1 MMPEENEIPLAALL
15 AALAASENRVREQ
28 PDDDDVAEAA
38 QVWELTPTEAFLAG
52 KAAGLAQAQAE
63 IRDKAGWPV
72 EKASDRT

>member
-1 MMPEENEIPLAALL
+1 M
-15 AALAASENRVREQ
+15 
-28 PDDDDVAEAA
+28 
-38 QVWELTPTEAFLAG
+38 WELTPTEAFLAG